1 MMADE
6 RKPKKSDDSR
16 PTESSL
22 GENVREP
29 GDIVDQAQRD
39 DPNNYIPGNSA
50 KRSGNAA

>member
-1 MMADE
+1 MADQ
-6 RKPKKSDDSR
+6 RNPKKSDESR
-16 PTESSL
+16 PTERSL

-39 DPNNYIPGNSA
+39 DPNNYTPGNPA